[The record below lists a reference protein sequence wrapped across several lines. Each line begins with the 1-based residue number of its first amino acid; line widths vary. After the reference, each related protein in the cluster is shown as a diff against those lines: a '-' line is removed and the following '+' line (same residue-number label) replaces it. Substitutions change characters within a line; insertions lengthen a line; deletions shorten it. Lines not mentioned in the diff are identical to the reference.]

1 MNITI
6 IRYRAKKLKNTIIDG
21 KLYINGCEI
30 CDTTENFEHSIPTGT
45 YKVNIRKCE
54 LQKRNIPILTA
65 KDITK
70 CCCEKCLAIDKCNSD
85 KNLDVI
91 NRIDEVIQNG
101 IKTNM
106 PEEQYTKQALIVER
120 TLPKHAEKTPM
131 PQCPQIKTGN
141 CSTMLTD
148 GSILVGRFRQ
158 PGLVIR
164 SQEVFNT
171 LYDRIRKNIER
182 GNELTVTIKDEYIYK
197 D

>member
-1 MNITI
+1 MDITI

-70 CCCEKCLAIDKCNSD
+70 CCCEKCLAIDKCNRD
-85 KNLDVI
+85 KNLDII

-101 IKTNM
+101 IKTNL

-120 TLPKHAEKTPM
+120 TLTKHAEKTPM

-182 GNELTVTIKDEYIYK
+182 GNELTITIKDEYIYNE
-197 D
+197 

>member
-1 MNITI
+1 MDITI

-30 CDTTENFEHSIPTGT
+30 CATPENFEHSIPTGT

-70 CCCEKCLAIDKCNSD
+70 CCCEKCLAIDKCNRD

-131 PQCPQIKTGN
+131 PQCPQIKIGN

-158 PGLVIR
+158 PGLVVR
-164 SQEVFNT
+164 SQEVFNS

-182 GNELTVTIKDEYIYK
+182 GNELTVTIKDEYIYNE
-197 D
+197 

>member
-1 MNITI
+1 MDITI

-65 KDITK
+65 KENIK
-70 CCCEKCLAIDKCNSD
+70 CCCEKCLAIDKCNRD
-85 KNLDVI
+85 KNLDII

-101 IKTNM
+101 IKTNLS
-106 PEEQYTKQALIVER
+106 EEKYTQQALVVEK
-120 TLPKHAEKTPM
+120 TLPKHSEKVAM

-171 LYDRIRKNIER
+171 LYDRIRKVIER
-182 GNELTVTIKDEYIYK
+182 GKEVTITIKNEYR
-197 D
+197 

>member
-1 MNITI
+1 MDITI

-30 CDTTENFEHSIPTGT
+30 CDTTENFKHSISAGT

-54 LQKRNIPILTA
+54 LQKRNIPILTT
-65 KDITK
+65 KDTAK
-70 CCCEKCLAIDKCNSD
+70 CCCEECLVAEKCNREKS
-85 KNLDVI
+85 LEII

-101 IKTNM
+101 IKTNLS
-106 PEEQYTKQALIVER
+106 EEKYTQQALVVEK
-120 TLPKHAEKTPM
+120 TLPKHSEKVAM

-164 SQEVFNT
+164 SQEVFNS
-171 LYDRIRKNIER
+171 LYDRIRKVIER
-182 GNELTVTIKDEYIYK
+182 GKEVTITIKNEYR
-197 D
+197 